1 MITKNVLH
9 FIERMCRFGKL
20 ILIEI
25 PILRVWSIQKNG
37 GNIFLINTRLIEYAH
52 SGYGILKL
60 FRIIPAQDIRKII
73 QCGLG
78 VVGITIIIG
87 GVGEIIITHPIGTDP
102 CVLALTQYRKMLA
115 MVAII
120 GGAIGGGIA
129 VIGVIIIK

>member
-1 MITKNVLH
+1 
-9 FIERMCRFGKL
+9 MCRFGKL

-37 GNIFLINTRLIEYAH
+37 GNIFLINIRLIEYVH
-52 SGYGILKL
+52 SGYGIQKL
-60 FRIIPAQDIRKII
+60 FRIILAQDIRKII

-87 GVGEIIITHPIGTDP
+87 GVGEIIITHPIGIDQ

-120 GGAIGGGIA
+120 GGVIGGGTA